1 MLIAGSVLIF
11 LQSVF
16 ANESLKN
23 IGLYSQVYFLGIVG
37 MTAAMTLISSIS
49 SYSQNQNTLI
59 AVMSIPLLIPILL
72 IGMRLS
78 MISERIIMD
87 TEVNNYLLMLIGID
101 VVYVAMLIIFIPLTW
116 KA

>member
-1 MLIAGSVLIF
+1 
-11 LQSVF
+11 
-16 ANESLKN
+16 
-23 IGLYSQVYFLGIVG
+23 
-37 MTAAMTLISSIS
+37 MTAAMSLISSIS

-87 TEVNNYLLMLIGID
+87 TEINNYMMMLVGID
-101 VVYVAMLIIFIPLTW
+101 VIYLAVLFIFIPITW
-116 KA
+116 RA